1 MYHNLLIVALA
12 VVELGNVGD
21 KMGRAKGMA
30 RYMTLTELADEAI
43 MMGKVDMKKAKEELK
58 LVQSDA
64 GLKASFLKEIKDK
77 LDLVDD
83 VLESQI
89 EQALELGIKLYD
101 AVAES
106 IEFAKSLKKK

>member
-1 MYHNLLIVALA
+1 MYSNLLIVAMA

-30 RYMTLTELADEAI
+30 RYMVLTELADEAI

-58 LVQSDA
+58 LIQSDA
-64 GLKASFLKEIKDK
+64 GLKASFLKDIEEK
-77 LDLVDD
+77 LDLVDNE
-83 VLESQI
+83 LEHKI
-89 EQALELGIKLYD
+89 EQGLELGVKLYE